1 MARGADDVGQLRPRS
16 GSGPST
22 ITPSPLSRPSWP
34 TRPRIAL
41 LLDAATAAPSPTAG
55 GPQER
60 CTEAVMLAH
69 DFTIEQMVALVRD
82 GLAATTARRIVSGKN
97 RFEVV
102 ALRIMDACRSHP

>member
-1 MARGADDVGQLRPRS
+1 
-16 GSGPST
+16 
-22 ITPSPLSRPSWP
+22 
-34 TRPRIAL
+34 
-41 LLDAATAAPSPTAG
+41 
-55 GPQER
+55 
-60 CTEAVMLAH
+60 MLAH